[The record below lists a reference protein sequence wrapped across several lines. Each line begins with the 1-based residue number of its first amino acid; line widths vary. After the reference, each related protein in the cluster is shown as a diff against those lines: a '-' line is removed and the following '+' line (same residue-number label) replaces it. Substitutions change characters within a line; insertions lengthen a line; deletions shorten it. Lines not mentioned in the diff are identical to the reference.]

1 MVLDRRISEMANL
14 KQLDILKKGVDSWNL
29 WRTNNAKVQ
38 PSLSEAGLHMA
49 YLKEANLSM
58 ADLSDADLRMAELVE
73 ANLYEADLTWANLN
87 EAFLYGADLRRAK
100 IQKANLAR
108 ANLQGANLSNAVLTW
123 STLGRANLQSAQF
136 VEADLNATNLCGS
149 DLRDANLKHASL
161 IGANLTRA
169 NLEDAD
175 LSHAIVGGSL
185 FGNVDLSVVK
195 GLDTLVHLGPSTIGI
210 DTVFKSKGNIPEAFL
225 QNAGVPTDL
234 FKSIKSQI
242 DLQGIYTS
250 CFITYTRKD
259 ESFAHKLF
267 SDLQQLGMRC
277 WVVTEQMRK
286 KERHYPIIDAALNLH
301 DKHILIVSENSL
313 ERNWLEGEIEISLAK
328 EDETGQPI
336 LIPLVLDDSIKF
348 SEKPWVVKLRRSSQL
363 YDFTLWEDDEIY
375 REMLEYLVSEI
386 DGTKDHFNQ

>member
-1 MVLDRRISEMANL
+1 MANL

-29 WRTNNAKVQ
+29 WRANNAHVQ

-58 ADLSDADLRMAELVE
+58 ADLSDSDLRMAELVE

-87 EAFLYGADLRRAK
+87 EAILHQANLRRAK

-123 STLGRANLQSAQF
+123 STLGRANLRSAQF

-149 DLRDANLKHASL
+149 DLRDANLKYASL

-169 NLEDAD
+169 NLEGAD
-175 LSHAIVGGSL
+175 LSYAIVGGSL
-185 FGNVDLSVVK
+185 FGNVDLSVIK
-195 GLDTLVHLGPSTIGI
+195 GLDTLVHIGPSTIGI
-210 DTVFKSKGNIPEAFL
+210 DTVFKSKGNIPDVFL
-225 QNAGVPTDL
+225 QNAGVPTDI

-242 DLQGIYTS
+242 DLQGAYTS

-267 SDLQQLGMRC
+267 ADLQEQGIRC

-286 KERHYPIIDAALNLH
+286 KERHYPIYDAALNLH
-301 DKHILIVSENSL
+301 EKHIFIISENSL
-313 ERNWLEGEIEISLAK
+313 DRNWAEGEIETALEK
-328 EDETGQPI
+328 EEATGESI
-336 LIPLVLDDSIKF
+336 LVPLVLDDSVKF
-348 SEKPWVVKLRRSSQL
+348 SEKPWVVRLRRSSQL
-363 YDFTLWEDDEIY
+363 YDFTLWEDDESY
-375 REMLEYLVSEI
+375 REMFNYVISMLTADEDEE
-386 DGTKDHFNQ
+386 FNQ

>member
-1 MVLDRRISEMANL
+1 MANL
-14 KQLDILKKGVDSWNL
+14 KQLDILKKGIDSWNL
-29 WRTNNAKVQ
+29 WRANNARVQ

-58 ADLSDADLRMAELVE
+58 ADLSDADLRMAELAE

-87 EAFLYGADLRRAK
+87 EAFLYQANLRKAK

-108 ANLQGANLSNAVLTW
+108 ANLQGANLNNAVLTW
-123 STLGRANLQSAQF
+123 STLGRANLKSAQF

-149 DLRDANLKHASL
+149 DLRDANLKYASL

-169 NLEDAD
+169 NLEGAD
-175 LSHAIVGGSL
+175 LSYAIVGGSL

-210 DTVFKSKGNIPEAFL
+210 DTVFKSKGNIPEVFL
-225 QNAGVPTDL
+225 RNAGVPTDL

-242 DLQGIYTS
+242 DLEYTYTS
-250 CFITYTRKD
+250 CFISYTSKD

-267 SDLQQLGMRC
+267 SDLQEQGMRC

-286 KERHYPIIDAALNLH
+286 KERHYPIFDAALNLH

-313 ERNWLEGEIEISLAK
+313 DRNWIEDEIKISLEK
-328 EDETGQPI
+328 EEATGQSL
-336 LIPLVLDDSIKF
+336 LIPLVLDDSVKF
-348 SEKPWVVKLRRSSQL
+348 SEKPWVVKLRRTSHL
-363 YDFTLWEDDEIY
+363 YDFTLWEDDESY
-375 REMLEYLVSEI
+375 QEMLSYLINELEGVEEQFS
-386 DGTKDHFNQ
+386 Q

>member
-1 MVLDRRISEMANL
+1 MANQ

-29 WRTNNAKVQ
+29 WRANNTHVQ

-73 ANLYEADLTWANLN
+73 ANLYEADLTWTNLN
-87 EAFLYGADLRRAK
+87 EAFLQQANLRRAK

-108 ANLQGANLSNAVLTW
+108 ANLTGANLNNAVLTW
-123 STLGRANLQSAQF
+123 STLGRANLQSAQL

-149 DLRDANLKHASL
+149 DLRNANLKYASL

-169 NLEDAD
+169 NLEGAD
-175 LSHAIVGGSL
+175 LSYAIVGGTL
-185 FGNVDLSVVK
+185 FGNVDLSVVT

-210 DTVFKSKGNIPEAFL
+210 DTVFKSKGNIPEVFL
-225 QNAGVPTDL
+225 QNAGVPPDI
-234 FKSIKSQI
+234 FKSIKSQV
-242 DLQGIYTS
+242 DLQGTYTS

-267 SDLQQLGMRC
+267 SDLQEQGIRC
-277 WVVTEQMRK
+277 WIVTEQMRK
-286 KERHYPIIDAALNLH
+286 KERHYPIFDAALNLH

-313 ERNWLEGEIEISLAK
+313 GRNWVENEIEASLEK
-328 EDETGQPI
+328 EAATGESI
-336 LIPLVLDDSIKF
+336 LIPLVLEDSIRF
-348 SEKPWVVKLRRSSQL
+348 SEKLWVVKLRRTSQL
-363 YDFTLWEDDEIY
+363 YDFTLWEDDESY
-375 REMLEYLVSEI
+375 QEMLPYLISELE
-386 DGTKDHFNQ
+386 GVEEQFSQ